1 MIGPKEKDLW
11 SCFFA
16 MDPTVLSAII
26 AASSAVIVNI
36 ISNVILSARQTAVL
50 ELKIEQLESTLKQY
64 QQIPDRVT
72 RLETK
77 MSAAEEAIK
86 EMRLS

>member
-1 MIGPKEKDLW
+1 MVLFY
-11 SCFFA
+11 C

-26 AASSAVIVNI
+26 AASAAVLVNI

-50 ELKIEQLESTLKQY
+50 ELKIEQLENTLKQY